1 MPQVLIYLDH
11 LMLAILFIIAMFCV
25 LAAANANVVNGNNN
39 NQEEDGGAEEQ
50 LSQVEGREAEN
61 EDGTDE
67 SLTKTLEQVDSFDN
81 IDRAEDVGLMHVVEK
96 DGETVRLMMKAVG
109 TAGTTKTTNTEQ
121 MV

>member
-25 LAAANANVVNGNNN
+25 LAAANANVVNGNKNI
-39 NQEEDGGAEEQ
+39 QEDDGGAGE
-50 LSQVEGREAEN
+50 QVEGREAEK
-61 EDGTDE
+61 EDG
-67 SLTKTLEQVDSFDN
+67 KTLEQVDSFDN
-81 IDRAEDVGLMHVVEK
+81 IDRAEAVGLMHVVEK
-96 DGETVRLMMKAVG
+96 DGETVRLMMKVVG